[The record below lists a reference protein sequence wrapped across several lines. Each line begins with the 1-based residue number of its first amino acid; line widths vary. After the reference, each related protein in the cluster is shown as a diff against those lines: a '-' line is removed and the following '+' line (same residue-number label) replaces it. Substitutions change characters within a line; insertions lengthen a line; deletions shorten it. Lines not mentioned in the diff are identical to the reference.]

1 MSWSFLVRSG
11 ARVDWREASSTAAA
25 QTGPKATMAEEQ
37 SDMRRQVTKF
47 AAALSSFSSSA
58 DNFRILASIPQNS
71 PPPSTL
77 YVLDSSFNP
86 PTLAHLRIA
95 TSALSQDH
103 GRTPKRLLLLLA
115 TQNADK
121 APKPASFEQRLTLMT
136 IFANDLRGAY
146 ISTSSARS
154 RSSSTEEAVED
165 QPAIDIGVTKHPI
178 FVDKASAIE
187 ASGFY
192 PPDTTQVHLTGYDT
206 LIRILNPKYYPPTH
220 TLAPLEPFL
229 SKHRLR
235 VTYRTDDDWGGR
247 AEQEAYLKALADG
260 ERDAEGGRR
269 DWAGRIEL
277 VEGRRE
283 GEEVVSST
291 RVREAVKSGDGDILR
306 KLVSEGVADWVLQER
321 LYADD

>member
-1 MSWSFLVRSG
+1 
-11 ARVDWREASSTAAA
+11 
-25 QTGPKATMAEEQ
+25 MAEEQ
-37 SDMRRQVTKF
+37 SDMRRQVTNF

-58 DNFRILASIPQNS
+58 DTFRVLTSIPQNA

-95 TSALSQDH
+95 TSALSQDP
-103 GRTPKRLLLLLA
+103 GPPPKRLLLLLA

-136 IFANDLRGAY
+136 IFANDLRKAY
-146 ISTSSARS
+146 VATTSDRS
-154 RSSSTEEAVED
+154 RSSSTKEEAVED
-165 QPAIDIGVTKHPI
+165 PPPIDIGVTKHPI
-178 FVDKASAIE
+178 FVDKASAIS

-192 PPDTTQVHLTGYDT
+192 PPNTTQVHLAGYDT

-260 ERDAEGGRR
+260 EREAEGGRR
-269 DWAGRIEL
+269 EWAGRIEL

-283 GEEVVSST
+283 GEEMVSST
-291 RVREAVKSGDGDILR
+291 RAREAARSGDRDMLR